1 MAAKAEAAAAAE
13 DKGRSAA
20 IGVLVAAWGSLALER
35 AWFCGRAAL
44 YHFLKHMELLPSLA
58 QEIDSAL
65 ASFDGSDEAVRRA
78 LSRFRKAFQLA
89 KVGCATI

>member
-1 MAAKAEAAAAAE
+1 
-13 DKGRSAA
+13 
-20 IGVLVAAWGSLALER
+20 
-35 AWFCGRAAL
+35 L